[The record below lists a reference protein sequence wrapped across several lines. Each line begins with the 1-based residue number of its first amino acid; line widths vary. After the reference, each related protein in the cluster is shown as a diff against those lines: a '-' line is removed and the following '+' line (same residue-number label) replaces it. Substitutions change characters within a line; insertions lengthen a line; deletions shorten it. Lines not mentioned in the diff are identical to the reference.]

1 MLLKLYFFS
10 QIVEFLQKDTNVDL
24 IHKLPLSS
32 RCFVQQLALV
42 SCAAFAEQSPSVSQ
56 KQNELSAPPQDSAQN
71 KKNATDNP
79 EETTWN

>member
-1 MLLKLYFFS
+1 MLMKLYFFS

-42 SCAAFAEQSPSVSQ
+42 VCAAFAEQSPSVSQ

-71 KKNATDNP
+71 KKNAT
-79 EETTWN
+79 